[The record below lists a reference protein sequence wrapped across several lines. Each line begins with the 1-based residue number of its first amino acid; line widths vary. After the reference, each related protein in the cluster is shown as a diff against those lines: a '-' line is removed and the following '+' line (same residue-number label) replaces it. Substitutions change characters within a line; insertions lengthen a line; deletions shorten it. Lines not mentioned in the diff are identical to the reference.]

1 MALSEAWLKANHKK
15 ERSKPEEKTDR
26 DGLSVRVSA
35 KGKIVFQI
43 RYRYDRKAA
52 RLDMGSYPLIG
63 LKTARERAQE
73 FRSKLEQGFD
83 PRIVKR
89 MEKQAIV
96 QAESFSALFT
106 QWYHSYCKKNKKGHE
121 EIKRSFE
128 LYVIK
133 EIGMLPIGV
142 ITLQQWLKILE
153 DLVATGKPSIADR
166 ILTNTR
172 QMLKWCVR
180 RQLVDKNV
188 LSDINAKQ
196 DLQIKSGVTD
206 RALTNEEIYHVWR
219 AVDLS
224 RMAPKNKNFVKL
236 CLFFGCRNGE
246 LRTSEKAHFDF
257 EKRVWTVPPENHK
270 LGAKTR
276 KPLLRPII
284 PEIESILKDAIALSG
299 EGRFLF
305 KNAGTDEPMGRSAP
319 LALPYNIMQWLRKN
333 DGYEMAH
340 WSIHDLRRTARTN
353 FSTLAPPHIGE
364 IILGHKLPG
373 IWQTYDRY
381 DYLEEQVDAYK
392 KWWDRLQALTAPR
405 Q

>member
-15 ERSKPEEKTDR
+15 VRERPEEKTDR

-35 KGKIVFQI
+35 KGKIVFQM
-43 RYRYDRKAA
+43 RYRYEGKAA
-52 RLDMGSYPLIG
+52 RLDVGSYPLIG
-63 LKTARERAQE
+63 LKLARERAQE
-73 FRSKLEQGFD
+73 YRSKLEQGFD
-83 PRIVKR
+83 PRLVKR
-89 MEKQAIV
+89 MEKQAIAQV
-96 QAESFSALFT
+96 ESFSELFT
-106 QWYHSYCKKNKKGHE
+106 QWYHSYCKKNKKSHL

-133 EIGMLPIGV
+133 EVGMLPVGA

-153 DLVATGKPSIADR
+153 DLVEAGKPSIADR
-166 ILTNTR
+166 ILTNTK

-180 RQLVDKNV
+180 RQLADRNV

-196 DLQIKSGVTD
+196 DLQVSSGVTD
-206 RALTNEEIYHVWR
+206 RTLSDSEIHYVWK
-219 AVDLS
+219 AVDHS

-246 LRTSEKAHFDF
+246 LRLSEKAHFDF
-257 EKRVWTVPPENHK
+257 EKRVWEVPPENHK
-270 LGAKTR
+270 LGQKTG

-284 PEIESILKDAIALSG
+284 PEIEPLLKDAFALSG
-299 EGRFLF
+299 SGRYLF
-305 KNAGTDEPMGRSAP
+305 NNAGTDEPMGRSAP

-333 DGYEMAH
+333 EAYNMEH

-373 IWQTYDRY
+373 EWQTYDQHQ
-381 DYLEEQVDAYK
+381 YLEEQAQAYG
-392 KWWDRLQALTAPR
+392 KWWERLKSIVF
-405 Q
+405 